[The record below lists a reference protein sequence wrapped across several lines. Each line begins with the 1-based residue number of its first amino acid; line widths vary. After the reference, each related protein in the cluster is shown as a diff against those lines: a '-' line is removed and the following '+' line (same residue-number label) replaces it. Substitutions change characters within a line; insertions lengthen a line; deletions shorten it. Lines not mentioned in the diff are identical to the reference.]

1 MNLEFNLVKFP
12 LIFPLIYGAILY
24 FFPNYEIYLI
34 FFTILI
40 LAETHFAATWPFFI
54 NSSNI
59 NFIKENKISLI
70 SFPILICIFSI
81 LGFIFIKPTFLLIF
95 FAANMYHVTR
105 QSFGVCKLYTVEINE
120 TKYQEILIYIFNFLF
135 FLIGF
140 FRFYLP
146 LINSNYILLLNILI
160 ISLIIISLG
169 LYYFKFKIN
178 NSFYPF
184 VTGIIIFYPI
194 CFVANPVHAIIM
206 GVTMHYTQYLYLT
219 HKVYKGR
226 LLSKVIQTPRLV
238 YIGIIAFYSIIMST
252 LSLFGKSTNEILNIL
267 VLIPILGQMIH
278 FYIDSQLWKFSKSH
292 NRENTLKFLKS

>member
-40 LAETHFAATWPFFI
+40 LAETHFAATWPFFV

-120 TKYQEILIYIFNFLF
+120 IKYQEILIYIFNFLF

-140 FRFYLP
+140 LDFIYL
-146 LINSNYILLLNILI
+146 
-160 ISLIIISLG
+160 
-169 LYYFKFKIN
+169 
-178 NSFYPF
+178 
-184 VTGIIIFYPI
+184 
-194 CFVANPVHAIIM
+194 
-206 GVTMHYTQYLYLT
+206 
-219 HKVYKGR
+219 
-226 LLSKVIQTPRLV
+226 
-238 YIGIIAFYSIIMST
+238 
-252 LSLFGKSTNEILNIL
+252 
-267 VLIPILGQMIH
+267 
-278 FYIDSQLWKFSKSH
+278 
-292 NRENTLKFLKS
+292 